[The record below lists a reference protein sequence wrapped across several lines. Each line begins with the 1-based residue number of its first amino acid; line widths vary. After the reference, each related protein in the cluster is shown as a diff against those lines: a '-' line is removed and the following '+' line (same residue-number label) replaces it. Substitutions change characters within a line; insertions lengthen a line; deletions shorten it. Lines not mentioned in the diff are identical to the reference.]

1 MKNYEEYTDNI
12 RNKAKNIKKRRRIAW
27 SCTTVFVLALALT
40 LFVPYSDQLPNVDRY
55 QTSPYYKLIPGLNKA
70 TYQPPAHKNNYEW
83 LKAVLSATKFDATRD
98 DMVPMAPADLP
109 TSIGGLAFEPIYQVN
124 GTPNSVITGGASTP
138 NADQKYEEVTDNQV
152 QGVTESDIFKRSDKY
167 IYYLR
172 GNKLSVYSIDKE
184 NSAEIATVELTVES
198 SRYSS
203 NFEMFLSQDCT
214 TLTVLSQQSDREKGA
229 CTVVYSLDVT
239 DPANIQQHEPLYF
252 KGSFITARVVEDEL
266 LLIYNYRVTGEI
278 DFDKPETFVP
288 VYGTRDEMQPLPA
301 EDIYCPAE
309 EPTAA
314 RYTVIAKLD
323 SKTLQVQD
331 TAALLSYSDQVYVS
345 RSAIYATYGCV
356 HSEKTGE
363 NTIQTNFTEI
373 TGIGYTG
380 ETLDVLGTVTIEGSV
395 KDQYSMDE
403 YNGILRVAA
412 STSTRTVK
420 EEKTQF
426 YAWAT
431 ILERKNNCNLYC
443 IDLSTWKVASSVIA
457 FAPEGEEVTS
467 ARFDGPMG
475 YVCTAEVV
483 IMTDPVYYFD
493 LSDIHNITYKHT
505 PVIDGYSSSLINFG
519 SYLLGIGYSESRGL
533 KVEIYEET
541 ADGVEPLTAYE
552 RVAWF
557 SENYKSYYI
566 DRENNLL
573 GIAVGNWG
581 SGCYYL
587 LLHFDGYKLT
597 VIREIPI
604 DGVFVNNARADIIDG
619 YLYLLE
625 DTLQVVNLH

>member
-1 MKNYEEYTDNI
+1 
-12 RNKAKNIKKRRRIAW
+12 
-27 SCTTVFVLALALT
+27 
-40 LFVPYSDQLPNVDRY
+40 
-55 QTSPYYKLIPGLNKA
+55 
-70 TYQPPAHKNNYEW
+70 
-83 LKAVLSATKFDATRD
+83 
-98 DMVPMAPADLP
+98 
-109 TSIGGLAFEPIYQVN
+109 
-124 GTPNSVITGGASTP
+124 
-138 NADQKYEEVTDNQV
+138 
-152 QGVTESDIFKRSDKY
+152 
-167 IYYLR
+167 
-172 GNKLSVYSIDKE
+172 
-184 NSAEIATVELTVES
+184 
-198 SRYSS
+198 
-203 NFEMFLSQDCT
+203 
-214 TLTVLSQQSDREKGA
+214 
-229 CTVVYSLDVT
+229 
-239 DPANIQQHEPLYF
+239 
-252 KGSFITARVVEDEL
+252 VVEDEL

-519 SYLLGIGYSESRGL
+519 DYLLGIGYSESRGL

-625 DTLQVVNLH
+625 EQLQVVKLY